1 MLHKIFLL
9 IVPVFLLSGCVVS
22 KKKYEALLSEKNS
35 ISDQLKDKKAENKKL
50 ESDLKSAVA
59 DYEDMKYKLSRS
71 NAIKSD
77 DISDI
82 MIQATALQDKVD
94 ELTAEL
100 NKMKSDLKYNKNSYQ
115 KTSEDLQKTKTQ
127 LLSLQKDT
135 AGLHYSIKLARDR
148 NDMLTKELSAT
159 KQKYNDL
166 YADYSLMQDKIGN
179 KDIQLKSLEKQLIAQ
194 KQTIE
199 EISKNF
205 IKLRKQLLEAES
217 SNKPINPNKNAYID
231 KIAKLLGHY

>member
-135 AGLHYSIKLARDR
+135 VGLHYSIKLARER

-159 KQKYNDL
+159 KQKYNNL
-166 YADYSLMQDKIGN
+166 YANYSLMQDKIDN
-179 KDIQLKSLEKQLIAQ
+179 KDIQLKSLEKQLVSQ

>member
-35 ISDQLKDKKAENKKL
+35 ISEQLKDKEDENKKL
-50 ESDLKSAVA
+50 ESDLESAVT
-59 DYEDMKYKLSRS
+59 DYENMKYKLSRS

-82 MIQATALQDKVD
+82 MIQTTALQDKVD

>member
-9 IVPVFLLSGCVVS
+9 IIPVFLLSGCVVS

-94 ELTAEL
+94 ELTTEL
-100 NKMKSDLKYNKNSYQ
+100 NKIKSDLKYNKSSYQ

-179 KDIQLKSLEKQLIAQ
+179 KDIQLKSLEKQLVAQ

-199 EISKNF
+199 EISKYF